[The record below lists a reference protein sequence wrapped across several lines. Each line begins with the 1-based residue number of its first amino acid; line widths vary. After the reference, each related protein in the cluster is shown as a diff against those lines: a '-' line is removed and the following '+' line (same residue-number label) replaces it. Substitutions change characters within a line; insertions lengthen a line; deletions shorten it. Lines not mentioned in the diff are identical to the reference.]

1 MTTISDLVLTGYQ
14 PGGLARL
21 CAIQTEYYARDWG
34 FGHLYE
40 SVVASDIGEF
50 LQRYDK
56 KHDFVQLVLEAGEV
70 KGGIVIDSQDGK
82 QAQLHWFIL
91 DDGLRGLGVGRKLI
105 TAAMNFVREQ
115 GIPRVYLTTFDGLNA
130 ARHLY
135 EEAGFKLVE
144 EQLASTW
151 GRTIKEQRFEWKDTS
166 LEP

>member
-1 MTTISDLVLTGYQ
+1 MFTGYQ

-34 FGHLYE
+34 FSHLYE

-50 LQRYDK
+50 LQRYDEQR
-56 KHDFVQLVLEAGEV
+56 DFVQLVLQAGEV
-70 KGGIVIDSQDGK
+70 KGGIVIDSRDGK
-82 QAQLHWFIL
+82 RAQLHWFIL
-91 DDGLRGLGVGRKLI
+91 DDGLRGLGAGRKLM
-105 TAAMNFVREQ
+105 TAAMNFVKEQ

-144 EQLASTW
+144 EQLGSTW
-151 GRTIKEQRFEWKDTS
+151 GRMIKEQRFEWTGTS
-166 LEP
+166 L